1 MALVINVESVG
12 AEPFGVNAK
21 RQRLLTEARVKG
33 THVLLDRWT
42 LGPGASAQLDV
53 PAGNLAWFQMLE
65 GEAAFTHPG
74 GEARLTFA
82 HIVFLPPRFRG
93 ALASRGGAVLLYAE
107 VPDAGRFDPELARNP
122 PQLRVVDW
130 TREPVLD
137 SQHDARKR
145 IYVLTPKLSG
155 TRAIKG
161 EMIIYPPGTEASN
174 HHHEGAEHF
183 MYVTRGRGT
192 AWANEKPF
200 PVKQGDLIH
209 YADHERHYLK
219 SEGSE
224 DMVFVEFFVPGEY
237 QTIWAPGAPVC
248 TWLPSG
254 RDIRG
259 EKPLR
264 EIAAHSSALV
274 DSPRDV

>member
-1 MALVINVESVG
+1 MAIVANERDVA
-12 AEPFGVNAK
+12 AEPFGVNMK

-42 LGPGASAQLDV
+42 LAPGAIAELEV
-53 PAGNLAWFQMLE
+53 PARNLAWFQMLE
-65 GEAAFTHPG
+65 GDAEFTHSG
-74 GEARLTFA
+74 GEERLTPA
-82 HIVFLPPRFRG
+82 HIVSLPPAFHGTLTSRAG
-93 ALASRGGAVLLYAE
+93 AALLYAE
-107 VPDAGRFDPELARNP
+107 VPQAGQLDPEFAKNP
-122 PQLRVVDW
+122 PRLRVVDW
-130 TREPVLD
+130 MREPVLD

-145 IYVLTPKLSG
+145 IYVVTPKLFG

-183 MYVTRGRGT
+183 MYVTQGRGT

-200 PVKQGDLIH
+200 PVKKGDLIC
-209 YADHERHYLK
+209 YADRERHYLR

-237 QTIWAPGAPVC
+237 KTIWAPGAAVC
-248 TWLPSG
+248 TWLPTG
-254 RDIRG
+254 RDIKGR
-259 EKPLR
+259 KPAR
-264 EIAAHSSALV
+264 EIRAHSSALV
-274 DSPRDV
+274 DSPQDV